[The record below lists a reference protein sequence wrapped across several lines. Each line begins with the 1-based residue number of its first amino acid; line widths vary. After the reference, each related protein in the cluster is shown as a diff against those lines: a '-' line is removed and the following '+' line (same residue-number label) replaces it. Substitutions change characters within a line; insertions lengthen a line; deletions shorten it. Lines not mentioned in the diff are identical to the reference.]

1 MNKKELRYLFP
12 VTRNCIYFN
21 HAAVGPLARH
31 SYEAIEDLIRDQR
44 DWGAVHWRD
53 WLGHYKR
60 FRDDAARLVGA
71 SPGEIAILK
80 NTSEGISFIAEGL
93 DWRAGENVVTTD
105 MEFPSNFVPWK
116 RLERRGVECRLIE
129 NRDGRFGVEDVEARI
144 DAKTRVVAL
153 SSVSFH
159 NGFRP
164 DLEAIG
170 DLCASRGVFL
180 SVDAIQS
187 LGALEMDVRRC
198 KISFLAA
205 DGHKWML
212 GPEGLAVFYVSE
224 AARERLTPLETGWM
238 SIAHGATSFGKSTEL
253 HGDGRRFESGAINT
267 AGVCGLDAS
276 IAFLNSIGIG
286 EIELEVLRVAGLLAT
301 RLEELGFRVR
311 SPMPIRSGIVAVTPP
326 PQIDL
331 VSIRRLLRPAEG
343 AAVRL
348 LHAWLEHHGVICS
361 PREGMLRFSPHF
373 YNDDAEVERV
383 AELLGGLV

>member
-1 MNKKELRYLFP
+1 
-12 VTRNCIYFN
+12 
-21 HAAVGPLARH
+21 
-31 SYEAIEDLIRDQR
+31 
-44 DWGAVHWRD
+44 
-53 WLGHYKR
+53 
-60 FRDDAARLVGA
+60 
-71 SPGEIAILK
+71 
-80 NTSEGISFIAEGL
+80 
-93 DWRAGENVVTTD
+93 
-105 MEFPSNFVPWK
+105 
-116 RLERRGVECRLIE
+116 
-129 NRDGRFGVEDVEARI
+129 
-144 DAKTRVVAL
+144 
-153 SSVSFH
+153 
-159 NGFRP
+159 
-164 DLEAIG
+164 
-170 DLCASRGVFL
+170 
-180 SVDAIQS
+180 
-187 LGALEMDVRRC
+187 MDVRRC

-331 VSIRRLLRPAEG
+331 VSIRRLLRPAAVEERPDEG

>member
-1 MNKKELRYLFP
+1 
-12 VTRNCIYFN
+12 
-21 HAAVGPLARH
+21 
-31 SYEAIEDLIRDQR
+31 
-44 DWGAVHWRD
+44 
-53 WLGHYKR
+53 
-60 FRDDAARLVGA
+60 
-71 SPGEIAILK
+71 
-80 NTSEGISFIAEGL
+80 
-93 DWRAGENVVTTD
+93 
-105 MEFPSNFVPWK
+105 
-116 RLERRGVECRLIE
+116 
-129 NRDGRFGVEDVEARI
+129 
-144 DAKTRVVAL
+144 
-153 SSVSFH
+153 
-159 NGFRP
+159 
-164 DLEAIG
+164 
-170 DLCASRGVFL
+170 
-180 SVDAIQS
+180 
-187 LGALEMDVRRC
+187 
-198 KISFLAA
+198 
-205 DGHKWML
+205 
-212 GPEGLAVFYVSE
+212 
-224 AARERLTPLETGWM
+224 M